1 MMNVNELSVVI
12 PLGSGSTRQNIE
24 LKYSLRSI
32 EKNIKGVKNIIIV
45 GEKPSFLS
53 DEIIHVP
60 YKDCGRKQLSIKRKI
75 EAAIQDE
82 RCTETFLF
90 TNDDVFQLKKQ
101 RIDTYPYY
109 YSGELTTVR
118 EKGARHT
125 ENRLKALGKPFKQF
139 DIHTPCLYTKQ
150 GFTEAMSAFDW
161 PNEDHLIKSSY
172 ANYHEIKG
180 IEIKDLKI
188 SSHLNYFR
196 IKQEIE
202 GRPCYSIGDYCD
214 FNEMLKIWNELY
226 PNPSKYELIK
236 QNKAA

>member
-1 MMNVNELSVVI
+1 MELSVVI
-12 PLGSGSTRQNIE
+12 PLGTGSTRQNIE
-24 LKYSLRSI
+24 LKYALRSI
-32 EKNIKGVKNIIIV
+32 EKNLKGVKNIIIV
-45 GEKPSFLS
+45 GERPSFLS
-53 DEIIHVP
+53 DEIIHIP
-60 YKDCGRKQLSIKRKI
+60 LKDCGRKQLSIKRKI
-75 EAAIQDE
+75 EAAIKDE
-82 RCTETFLF
+82 RCTDTFLF
-90 TNDDVFQLKKQ
+90 MNDDHFQLKKQ

-125 ENRLKALGKPFKQF
+125 ENRLKELNKPIKMF
-139 DIHTPCLYTKQ
+139 DIHFPILYTKE
-150 GFTEAMSAFDW
+150 GFMEAMSAFDW

-180 IEIKDLKI
+180 TEIKDLKI
-188 SSHLNYFR
+188 STHLNYFR

-214 FNEMLKIWNELY
+214 FNEMLKVWNELF
-226 PNPSKYELIK
+226 PNASKYELTN

>member
-1 MMNVNELSVVI
+1 MMNELSVVI

-24 LKYSLRSI
+24 LKYAIRSI

-75 EAAIQDE
+75 ETAIQDE

-118 EKGARHT
+118 EKGARQT
-125 ENRLKALGKPFKQF
+125 ENRLRALGKPINQF
-139 DIHTPCLYTKQ
+139 DIHTPILYTKE

-180 IEIKDLKI
+180 TEIKDLKI
-188 SSHLNYFR
+188 STHLNYFR
-196 IKQEIE
+196 IAQEIE
-202 GRPCYSIGDYCD
+202 GRPCFSIGDYCD
-214 FNEMLKIWNELY
+214 FNEMLKVWEALF
-226 PNPSKYELIK
+226 PNHSKYELIK
-236 QNKAA
+236 KAA

>member
-1 MMNVNELSVVI
+1 MNELSVVI

-24 LKYSLRSI
+24 LKYALRSI
-32 EKNIKGVKNIIIV
+32 EKNLKGVKNIIIV

-53 DEIIHVP
+53 DEIIHIP
-60 YKDCGRKQLSIKRKI
+60 LNDCGRKQLSIKRKI
-75 EAAIQDE
+75 EAAIKDE

-90 TNDDVFQLKKQ
+90 SNDDIFQLKKQ

-109 YSGELTTVR
+109 YSGDLPTVR

-125 ENRLKALGKPFKQF
+125 ENRLKQLNKPTKQF
-139 DIHTPCLYTKQ
+139 DCHFPILYTKE
-150 GFTEAMSAFDW
+150 GFKEAMSAFDW
-161 PNEDHLIKSSY
+161 ANEDHLIKSSY

-180 IEIKDLKI
+180 TEIKDLKI
-188 SSHLNYFR
+188 STHLNYQR

-214 FNEMLKIWNELY
+214 FHEMLKVWNELF
-226 PNPSKYELIK
+226 PEPSKYELINIK
-236 QNKAA
+236 QSKAA